1 MKNKKF
7 RKIKQEIRI
16 LGIDDAPFTPWT
28 KRKVMV
34 IGTVFR
40 GGNWLDGILRTYI
53 LVDGSDATD
62 NITRM
67 INNSRHKDQLRVIML
82 DGITFAGFNVVN
94 IRELFEATE
103 IPVVVIIRKSP
114 RFEKIKEA
122 LKRFDDWERRW
133 SSVLEAGKVY
143 KVENEEPI
151 YIQAHGIDIEDAKE
165 IVRISTTRSTIP
177 EPIRVAHLIAAGVA
191 TGESK
196 GNA

>member
-28 KRKVMV
+28 KKKVMV

-94 IRELFEATE
+94 IRKLFEATE
-103 IPVVVIIRKSP
+103 IPVVVIIRKFP
-114 RFEKIKEA
+114 RFEKIKKA
-122 LKRFDDWERRW
+122 LKKFDDWERRW
-133 SSVLEAGKVY
+133 GSVLDAGRVY

-151 YIQAHGIDIEDAKE
+151 YIQAYGIDIEDAKE
-165 IVRISTTRSTIP
+165 IVRISTTRSAIP

>member
-28 KRKVMV
+28 KKKVMV

-82 DGITFAGFNVVN
+82 DGVTFAGFNVVN
-94 IRELFEATE
+94 IKELFEATE

-133 SSVLEAGKVY
+133 SSVLEAGRVY

-151 YIQAHGIDIEDAKE
+151 YIQAYGIDIEDAME
-165 IVRISTTRSTIP
+165 VVRISTTRSAIP

>member
-28 KRKVMV
+28 KKKVMV

-103 IPVVVIIRKSP
+103 IPVVVIIRKFP
-114 RFEKIKEA
+114 RFEKIKKA
-122 LKRFDDWERRW
+122 LKKFDDWERRW
-133 SSVLEAGKVY
+133 NSVLDAGRVY

-151 YIQAHGIDIEDAKE
+151 YIQAYGIDIEDAKE
-165 IVRISTTRSTIP
+165 IVRISTTRSAIP